1 MIVNN
6 FTKFFLVL
14 KKNLW
19 FNKNMMSNTNSP
31 NENLDKSHPLREQIQ
46 IQSEEINWSG
56 LGCFQ
61 PDTGERAFD
70 PDWHGSCSVEGE

>member
-1 MIVNN
+1 
-6 FTKFFLVL
+6 
-14 KKNLW
+14 
-19 FNKNMMSNTNSP
+19 MSDTYESYMGNPNSKVDP
-31 NENLDKSHPLREQIQ
+31 QDELRDLIQ